1 MSGHS
6 VDRVRLYTS
15 DGEYVVS
22 VELPKVEPRP
32 RVLAWGKRYFVLG
45 VVPDYI
51 EATCYT
57 IAGNVTDEG
66 EVKDINVPVTE

>member
-1 MSGHS
+1 MSDHGA
-6 VDRVRLYTS
+6 VEKVRLYTS

-22 VELPKVEPRP
+22 VELPNVEPPP

-45 VVPDYI
+45 RSPEYM

-66 EVKDINVPVTE
+66 EVKDINVPQ

>member
-1 MSGHS
+1 MSHAA

-57 IAGNVTDEG
+57 IAGNVTEEG

>member
-1 MSGHS
+1 MSDHGA
-6 VDRVRLYTS
+6 VEKVRLYTS

-22 VELPKVEPRP
+22 VELPNVEPPP

-45 VVPDYI
+45 RPPEYM
-51 EATCYT
+51 EATCYV

-66 EVKDINVPVTE
+66 EVKDINVPQ

>member
-1 MSGHS
+1 MSEHS
-6 VDRVRLYTS
+6 IEKVRLYTS

-22 VELPKVEPRP
+22 VELPNVEPPP
-32 RVLAWGKRYFVLG
+32 RIVAWGKRYFVLG
-45 VVPDYI
+45 RPPEYI

-66 EVKDINVPVTE
+66 EVKDINVP